1 MCVPSRLWVHQ
12 TVLCVWLNTH
22 TDRHRERE
30 RERERESERMRPRI
44 VLFGDSITEQ
54 SFRSGGWGA
63 ALADTYTRKVD
74 PTLIVLFFW
83 GKD

>member
-1 MCVPSRLWVHQ
+1 
-12 TVLCVWLNTH
+12 
-22 TDRHRERE
+22 
-30 RERERESERMRPRI
+30 MRPRI

-74 PTLIVLFFW
+74 PTLIVLFFVAKIEFLTIILSW
-83 GKD
+83 FVCNVL

>member
-1 MCVPSRLWVHQ
+1 
-12 TVLCVWLNTH
+12 
-22 TDRHRERE
+22 
-30 RERERESERMRPRI
+30 MRPRI

-74 PTLIVLFFW
+74 PTLIVLFFC

>member
-1 MCVPSRLWVHQ
+1 
-12 TVLCVWLNTH
+12 
-22 TDRHRERE
+22 
-30 RERERESERMRPRI
+30 MRPRI

-74 PTLIVLFFW
+74 PTLIVLFFVAKIEFLTIILFW
-83 GKD
+83 FVCNVL

>member
-1 MCVPSRLWVHQ
+1 
-12 TVLCVWLNTH
+12 
-22 TDRHRERE
+22 
-30 RERERESERMRPRI
+30 MRPRI

-74 PTLIVLFFW
+74 PTLIILFFVAKIEFLTIILFW
-83 GKD
+83 FVCNVL